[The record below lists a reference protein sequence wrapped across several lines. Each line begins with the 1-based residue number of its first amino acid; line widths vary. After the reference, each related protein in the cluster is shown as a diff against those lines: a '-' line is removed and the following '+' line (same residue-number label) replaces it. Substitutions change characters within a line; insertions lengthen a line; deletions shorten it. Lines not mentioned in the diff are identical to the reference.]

1 MCSDESEANP
11 IGTDGISLFWV
22 DCSCFELMY
31 ARFLRQDVYAILLDN
46 YLLLT
51 REEEGG
57 KYVVIS
63 RVSLL

>member
-1 MCSDESEANP
+1 
-11 IGTDGISLFWV
+11 
-22 DCSCFELMY
+22 MY
-31 ARFLRQDVYAILLDN
+31 ARFRRQDVYAILLDN

-63 RVSLL
+63 RVSLS